1 MIEDGLVLS
10 ALAAVALGVSTLLLA
25 VAARRIGTVVATS
38 ATLVLAIVPL
48 GIAAALTDFS
58 LRLEWRSTFV
68 LFCAGS
74 LVAVAYLAA
83 IESVRLGPVA
93 ITSPIGSS
101 AGAGTVA
108 AAFVLLGE
116 RPTLG
121 QWAGVVLAALGVV
134 LASLTRTGEGVRLA
148 GLGPVYAVV
157 GVILGSV
164 ANAIVRDPVR
174 DLGPLQAIVTQ
185 RIATVAVVVVLVA
198 GAAALTVAM
207 RSSLVVTAA
216 RARRPFDRRLLA
228 LLLAL
233 GLVDALAFLAFGYA
247 LVDTPAW
254 LVGVVSQS
262 GRALAVVGGIV
273 LFRERPSGI
282 QWTGI
287 AGLGAGLVVLAAFS
301 S

>member
-1 MIEDGLVLS
+1 MTDGLALS
-10 ALAAVALGVSTLLLA
+10 IGAAVALGVSSVIAA
-25 VAARRIGTVVATS
+25 VASRRVGTLVATA
-38 ATLVLAIVPL
+38 ATLVLALVPL
-48 GIAAALTDFS
+48 LALALVQGVS
-58 LRLEWRSTFV
+58 LPPPARPTLLLV
-68 LFCAGS
+68 GAGT
-74 LVAVAYLAA
+74 LVAFAYLAT
-83 IESVRLGPVA
+83 IESLRLGPVSV
-93 ITSPIGSS
+93 TSPIGS
-101 AGAGTVA
+101 AGGATTVA

-134 LASLTRTGEGVRLA
+134 LASLTRTGDGVRLA

-157 GVILGSV
+157 GVVFGSV

-185 RIATVAVVVVLVA
+185 RIATVAVVAVLVA
-198 GAAALTVAM
+198 GAACLTMTM
-207 RSSLVVTAA
+207 RRSLVATAA
-216 RARRPFDRRLLA
+216 RARRPINRRLLA

-282 QWTGI
+282 QWAGI

>member
-1 MIEDGLVLS
+1 MTDGLALS
-10 ALAAVALGVSTLLLA
+10 IGAAVALGVSSVIAA
-25 VAARRIGTVVATS
+25 VASRRVGTRVATG
-38 ATLVLAIVPL
+38 ATLVLALVPL
-48 GIAAALTDFS
+48 LALALVQGVS
-58 LRLEWRSTFV
+58 LPPPAQPTLLLV
-68 LFCAGS
+68 GAGT
-74 LVAVAYLAA
+74 LVAFAYLAM
-83 IESVRLGPVA
+83 IESLRLGPVSV
-93 ITSPIGSS
+93 TSRIGS
-101 AGAGTVA
+101 AGGATTVA